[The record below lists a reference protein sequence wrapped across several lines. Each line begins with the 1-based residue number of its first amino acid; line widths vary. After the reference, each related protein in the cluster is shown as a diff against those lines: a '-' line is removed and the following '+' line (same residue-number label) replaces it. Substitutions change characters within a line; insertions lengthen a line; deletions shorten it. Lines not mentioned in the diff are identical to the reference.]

1 MVNLNEIKQDVKIE
15 YPCTWQYT
23 IILNKN
29 VDFDN
34 FIKEFNL
41 DDFSVTNSKESKNYK
56 SYILTTKVQNEAQRL
71 ELFSLLGKKAKFV
84 L

>member
-15 YPCTWQYT
+15 YPCNWQYT
-23 IILNKN
+23 VILDKG
-29 VDFDN
+29 VDFSE

-41 DDFSVTNSKESKNYK
+41 EKFSVTNSKESKNYK